1 MDQIDID
8 HFHTIDLRVARV
20 IECEKVEKSRSLL
33 RIILDL
39 GDERKQIVSS
49 IADYYKPEDIIGR
62 NLIIINNLK
71 PAKFMGIESQGMLL
85 AAEDESGV
93 SLLTTDKDVKPG
105 TRVH

>member
-8 HFHTIDLRVARV
+8 YFHTVDLRVGKV

-33 RIILDL
+33 RMVIDL
-39 GDERKQIVSS
+39 GDEKKQIVSS
-49 IADYYKPEDIIGR
+49 ISEYYKPEDLIGK

-85 AAEDESGV
+85 AAEDDSGV
-93 SLLTTDKDVKPG
+93 SLLTTDKDMKPG